1 MTNSYV
7 SLPDGNYCNVGFLRR
22 ETLRDGSSLF
32 LGEAQSGLLK
42 YMPRDC
48 SESPMSRYPF
58 PRLLDEISFLGIRV
72 LCYFLLVK
80 NAHTSIGASSCTGST
95 SIVVVQCLSSYPS
108 LNCSTFCPWYPHTET
123 LESSLLCQSLCAML
137 THFGVEEPL
146 SLFTF
151 LIVSELNPYCILLIK
166 YRLDCLH
173 KSYVFFENPSL
184 YCTSNAH
191 PVVDPIT
198 IFLFKT
204 DPDPKNDR
212 EKNTNPRSVRNI
224 WL

>member
-1 MTNSYV
+1 MI
-7 SLPDGNYCNVGFLRR
+7 
-22 ETLRDGSSLF
+22 
-32 LGEAQSGLLK
+32 
-42 YMPRDC
+42 
-48 SESPMSRYPF
+48 SPY
-58 PRLLDEISFLGIRV
+58 
-72 LCYFLLVK
+72 Y
-80 NAHTSIGASSCTGST
+80 
-95 SIVVVQCLSSYPS
+95 
-108 LNCSTFCPWYPHTET
+108 TET

-184 YCTSNAH
+184 YCTSNPH

-198 IFLFKT
+198 CFLLKT

-212 EKNTNPRSVRNI
+212 EKKYQPPVSPQHLAVTSEQKKKTSQKKTHILNFNQEIPKKILQFWPNPRFFHRFLPPSLPITSSGFSSCFTLVTDCIKAGAMDFCSTSAGGFPMGKPMGKTWFSGLVNI
-224 WL
+224 QKAMENHHD